1 MLSMSRTVGRNQQHK
16 QQLSVGICF
25 SNFAMMLSRSAVV
38 THRLLF
44 TARSKSS
51 TAAAATKR
59 CPITGAGV
67 DTDNSQVELTN
78 VPKLPILGSIIP
90 QHSGVDKLDLSK
102 TYDWWFSNH
111 RKFGNFYSIGL
122 PSLGKGLY
130 GTAYVIADPN
140 EYMKV
145 LRKEGQHPFGA
156 IMTE

>member
-1 MLSMSRTVGRNQQHK
+1 MPMIMRCDDDVDNRTVGRNQQHK
-16 QQLSVGICF
+16 QHLSVGICF
-25 SNFAMMLSRSAVV
+25 SNFAKMLSRSNSAVM
-38 THRLLF
+38 HRLLF
-44 TARSKSS
+44 TARFKSS

-67 DTDNSQVELTN
+67 DTGNSQVELTN

-111 RKFGNFYSIGL
+111 IKFGNFYSIGL

-130 GTAYVIADPN
+130 STAYVIADPN

-145 LRKEGQHPFGA
+145 LRKEG
-156 IMTE
+156 